1 MKQIEDFYKTY
12 SEKIKEYK
20 KSLNKDLIIYLGLNH
35 NGSLTLD
42 ESFKGCYS
50 TTGLYIPDNDVNVK
64 YYMVNYSGGDFKILE
79 DFMICEPGNLDKI
92 YTYILLDNPD
102 NPSPEY
108 IIIIDSYRYVLENI
122 YENFLE
128 SYKKVITSISDTHT
142 KELFIKTSIPS
153 VARIYGIKYKS
164 LDLDNNII
172 FWNDGNIKTI
182 LPQAIRVSA
191 IEKTLSLVK
200 KKTP

>member
-122 YENFLE
+122 YKDFLE
-128 SYKKVITSISDTHT
+128 SYKKVITSISDIHT